1 MESDNTFAKEQ
12 TRLFSSNTQATSVG
26 SGMASE
32 LTEAVSSEQTEI
44 VVSESEP
51 MSLNEGDK
59 NKVFVK
65 PAEVEPFDEKQDE
78 SKKLCLSLVY
88 KTNLFV

>member
-32 LTEAVSSEQTEI
+32 LAEAVSSEQTEI
-44 VVSESEP
+44 VVSEP
-51 MSLNEGDK
+51 INQNEGD
-59 NKVFVK
+59 KVFVK
-65 PAEVEPFDEKQDE
+65 PAEVEAFEEKQDE
-78 SKKLCLSLVY
+78 S
-88 KTNLFV
+88 

>member
-26 SGMASE
+26 SCMASE
-32 LTEAVSSEQTEI
+32 LAEAVSSEQTEI
-44 VVSESEP
+44 VVSEP
-51 MSLNEGDK
+51 INQNEGDK

-65 PAEVEPFDEKQDE
+65 PSEVEPFDEKQDE
-78 SKKLCLSLVY
+78 S
-88 KTNLFV
+88 